1 VRNLVFAST
10 VLVLAAFAA
19 DPSRELVYLTM
30 DDCPQGG
37 CSVPV
42 FDKGYMF
49 KVKDVTSRSGP
60 GPDGFSIWDPEGI
73 FMYKATPLSQE
84 GNPGSITKPAADT
97 DGTVV
102 VGLTWGER
110 GNRKV
115 GLAFF
120 DSHGTQTR
128 FVDTGGYMP
137 AAFVFAPD
145 HSIWTVG
152 WARKPN
158 GEYPESEYA
167 IVRKYS
173 RDGVQTGAYLQRSL
187 FPSGLQPGGSGVS
200 WIQVAKD
207 RVGMM
212 LYPGQTSQFP
222 EWVELD
228 LQGNLIGRW
237 KIGEWNGGG
246 YGYTED
252 GQLYSYPYNRDLKRG
267 ELKAFDRA
275 TSSWKP
281 VESGPQPT
289 GFLLGAEGNSLV
301 FRVRHTGNI
310 DGVHT
315 LWFKVD

>member
-1 VRNLVFAST
+1 
-10 VLVLAAFAA
+10 
-19 DPSRELVYLTM
+19 M

-49 KVKDVTSRSGP
+49 KVKDVPRSGP
-60 GPDGFSIWDPEGI
+60 APDGFSVWDPDGI
-73 FMYKATPLSQE
+73 FVYKATPLNPD
-84 GNPGSITKPAADT
+84 GNSGSIYRPAADT
-97 DGTVV
+97 DGTAIVT
-102 VGLTWGER
+102 LAWGER

-115 GLAFF
+115 GMAFF
-120 DSHGTQTR
+120 DSNGTQTR
-128 FVDTGGYMP
+128 FVGAGNYVP
-137 AAFVFAPD
+137 SAFTFGPD
-145 HSIWTVG
+145 HSIWAVG
-152 WARKPN
+152 WARKAN
-158 GEYPESEYA
+158 DYPEMEYA

-173 RDGVQTGAYLQRSL
+173 RDGVQAGAYLQRSL
-187 FPSGLQPGGSGVS
+187 FPPGLQPGGSGVS

-222 EWVELD
+222 EWVEID
-228 LQGNLIGRW
+228 LEGNLIGRW
-237 KIGEWNGGG
+237 KVGEWNGGG
-246 YGYTED
+246 YGYTEN

-289 GFLLGAEGNSLV
+289 GFLLGAEGHSLV
-301 FRVRHTGNI
+301 FRVRSTGNF

-315 LWFKVD
+315 LWFKAD

>member
-1 VRNLVFAST
+1 VRNLACVSIA
-10 VLVLAAFAA
+10 LALIAFGA
-19 DPSRELVYLTM
+19 DASRELVYLTM

-49 KVKDVTSRSGP
+49 KVKDVGRNGP
-60 GPDGFSIWDPEGI
+60 GPDGFSVWGPDGI
-73 FMYKATPLSQE
+73 FMYEATPLTPD
-84 GNPGSITKPAADT
+84 GNPGSIHRPAADT
-97 DGTVV
+97 DGTVAV
-102 VGLTWGER
+102 TLAWGER

-115 GLAFF
+115 GIALF
-120 DSHGTQTR
+120 DSNGRQTH
-128 FVDTGGYMP
+128 FVDTGNYISS
-137 AAFVFAPD
+137 AFAFAPD

-158 GEYPESEYA
+158 DYPQSEYA

-187 FPSGLQPGGSGVS
+187 FPPGLQPGGSGIS

-252 GQLYSYPYNRDLKRG
+252 GHLYSYPYNRDLKRG
-267 ELKAFDRA
+267 ELKLFDRA

-281 VESGPQPT
+281 VQDGPQLT
-289 GFLLGAEGNSLV
+289 GFLLGAYGNSLV
-301 FRVRHTGNI
+301 FDVRHKGSI
-310 DGVHT
+310 AGVHT
-315 LWFKVD
+315 RWLKAD